1 MRQLPTGA
9 AMHHRLIDSQR
20 ITRSNVASIRLIRTK
35 LPFPPPPTS
44 VSSVRPISPP
54 LFFSLFVSPPPPS
67 PQTAKLR
74 SFSRVLFDADFFS
87 FPFSP
92 LPSPPPS
99 IASTDDASEA
109 NRIRT
114 PPFPFIPNCL
124 LSAIVGDNRSII
136 VGYGWVE
143 RGEGWRGVEKRSREG
158 IRIISDYN
166 LLYGDH
172 QRYRTRSRVEEGCV
186 GKRCV
191 GSRFLFKPFQT
202 AMLSSRFSFFFFFFL
217 RSSPRN
223 LPSPSMNAPHSTS
236 TSGQLP

>member
-35 LPFPPPPTS
+35 LPFPPPLRPCPPFAQFHPPCFFP
-44 VSSVRPISPP
+44 SS
-54 LFFSLFVSPPPPS
+54 SLPPPPPKPQNSDHSHVFYSMRIFFPSLFPPS
-67 PQTAKLR
+67 P
-74 SFSRVLFDADFFS
+74 
-87 FPFSP
+87 P
-92 LPSPPPS
+92 PPPS